1 MGWLDRE
8 VVAVW
13 MSRGVKSIGA
23 TAVDDRKTG
32 GRFQLSS
39 AKPLQPTRG
48 GRSREANERDGVR
61 TVCQQLSSSARRTPS
76 ADPRVAERLDGLPK
90 DGDGRRTR
98 V

>member
-32 GRFQLSS
+32 GRFQLNG

-48 GRSREANERDGVR
+48 GRSRQANEGWG
-61 TVCQQLSSSARRTPS
+61 AH
-76 ADPRVAERLDGLPK
+76 RLPGALLLRPTNPLC
-90 DGDGRRTR
+90 RPTSCRAS
-98 V
+98 